1 MASTPYIAFTEF
13 VSRADRALT
22 GWSGFREH
30 VRSGARAMAE
40 LTGEPLPRSLDPR
53 LAPLTADTG
62 GGAGAGA
69 GAGAASGG
77 AAGGPITAGIWR
89 LLALNNR
96 EIARSLFLYE
106 SVGAASAHVRKLQ
119 QSEADLEVHLIRG
132 PVSMQHGWYATL
144 NSVAVMSCG
153 RWYPAAGLCHES
165 ASYSVTALRTAQVAS
180 DVAPSAAR
188 KLTARA
194 AAHVRTRDG
203 VGASAGGPGVGV
215 GVGAKT

>member
-13 VSRADRALT
+13 RSRADRALN

-40 LTGEPLPRSLDPR
+40 LTAQTLPRSFDPR
-53 LAPLTADTG
+53 LAPLVGDDAPAPPAAPFTG
-62 GGAGAGA
+62 
-69 GAGAASGG
+69 
-77 AAGGPITAGIWR
+77 GIWR

-106 SVGAASAHVRKLQ
+106 SASAASDHVRKLQ
-119 QSEADLEVHLIRG
+119 HSADGLEVHLIRG

-144 NSVAVMSCG
+144 NNVAVMSCG

-165 ASYSVTALRTAQVAS
+165 AVYSVTALRSARVAP
-180 DVAPSAAR
+180 DVAASAAR
-188 KLTARA
+188 TLGALAADRLRARTGA
-194 AAHVRTRDG
+194 P
-203 VGASAGGPGVGV
+203 VGASGT
-215 GVGAKT
+215 GAQS